1 MPWEIRKADNKFCVH
16 NSDTD
21 ELVKCHSQRSDA
33 VTHMAALYANV
44 PEGKQPA
51 SVQITTEAKVEKKTG
66 REWEV
71 TIIGAH
77 KPDELLVINGRQF
90 IVSDNGRL
98 YDTKALAA
106 GVDKWEGVKVY
117 DNHLTEEEFNR
128 KQGMRSP
135 VTEWL
140 GTLVRPR
147 WDAAKA
153 QLRATFKIVEEK
165 LAAKMVAAHE
175 QGILSTI
182 GLSIDTAPVWG
193 TEIFHKGQRF
203 PVIEGFKL
211 IRSVDL
217 VADPAAGGRFERLIA
232 SRQYDKEINIMSED
246 SDNVF
251 TLDDVEELVNA
262 KLADAL
268 AAREAEEDNEIED
281 MGNEDIKDELE
292 DRELSKAELELQKVE
307 RKAKEARRETDLA
320 RTELMIER
328 KLERAKLPEK
338 FEDAIRSQFDNR
350 IVESEIVDKA
360 ITQLK
365 AAQASLDTSGRVKV
379 GGAHEITVG
388 LVEQDRL
395 ELEFARL
402 LMGNTDFR
410 KLEHAEDETVQ
421 DRIADSTAYQS
432 WIKAG
437 KPDLPQ
443 YPRISSLLYDYFGGD
458 PLLSGRALEAATT
471 STLTTA
477 VKNTVN
483 IMTANA
489 YSQRE
494 RWFEPLVRIEEV
506 DTIDDSTLARVYG
519 VNALSVVEEGA
530 AYTELAI
537 ADDEETAAFVKRGNY
552 IGITLEVLMRDKINF
567 VRRIPQ
573 VLADTWFNTLS
584 DLVSNV
590 FTINAAAG
598 PTLADTG
605 ALFNATALTSA
616 GGHANL
622 LTTALSHAE
631 FSVVRTA
638 MQKQF
643 DQALGVGRKLL
654 LQPRF
659 LLVPVDLEVAA
670 LDIRNSELVPG
681 ADFDTADGGAQ
692 TVNNFRGQFEVIVV
706 PTWTDVNDWALVA
719 DPAVSPAIWLIYP
732 RGQRT
737 PQIFSADGENSAA
750 MFTNDE
756 LRFKVR
762 MMSYRFSATDDC
774 APVSDFRALHK
785 SNV

>member
-1 MPWEIRKADNKFCVH
+1 
-16 NSDTD
+16 
-21 ELVKCHSQRSDA
+21 
-33 VTHMAALYANV
+33 
-44 PEGKQPA
+44 
-51 SVQITTEAKVEKKTG
+51 
-66 REWEV
+66 
-71 TIIGAH
+71 
-77 KPDELLVINGRQF
+77 
-90 IVSDNGRL
+90 
-98 YDTKALAA
+98 
-106 GVDKWEGVKVY
+106 
-117 DNHLTEEEFNR
+117 
-128 KQGMRSP
+128 
-135 VTEWL
+135 
-140 GTLVRPR
+140 
-147 WDAAKA
+147 
-153 QLRATFKIVEEK
+153 
-165 LAAKMVAAHE
+165 
-175 QGILSTI
+175 
-182 GLSIDTAPVWG
+182 
-193 TEIFHKGQRF
+193 
-203 PVIEGFKL
+203 
-211 IRSVDL
+211 
-217 VADPAAGGRFERLIA
+217 
-232 SRQYDKEINIMSED
+232 MSED

-251 TLDDVEELVNA
+251 TLDDVKYLVSA
-262 KLADAL
+262 GIADAADAL
-268 AAREAEEDNEIED
+268 AALEAKEDDKIED
-281 MGNEDIKDELE
+281 MEDEAVKGELS
-292 DRELSKAELELQKVE
+292 DLELSKAEVELQKVE

-350 IVESEIVDKA
+350 IVEAETVDNA
-360 ITQLK
+360 IKQLK
-365 AAQASLDTSGRVKV
+365 AAQASLDPTGRVKA
-379 GGAHEITVG
+379 GGAHDITVG
-388 LVEQDRL
+388 LVDQDRL
-395 ELEFARL
+395 ELEFSRL

-421 DRIADSTAYQS
+421 DRLKDSDAFQS

-489 YSQRE
+489 YSQRV
-494 RWFEPLVRIEEV
+494 RWLEPLVRIEEV

-537 ADDEETAAFVKRGNY
+537 ADDEETASFVKRGNY

-584 DLVSNV
+584 DLVSGV
-590 FTINAAAG
+590 FTVNTAAG
-598 PTLADTG
+598 PVLADGG
-605 ALFNATALTSA
+605 ALFNATALSSA

-659 LLVPVDLEVAA
+659 LLVPVDTEVVA
-670 LDIRNSELVPG
+670 LNIRNSELVPE
-681 ADFDTADGGAQ
+681 ADGASTTGNQ
-692 TVNNFRGQFEVIVV
+692 TVNNFRNSFEVIVV

-762 MMSYRFSATDDC
+762 MMSYRFSATYDC